1 MKKNLLRYATIS
13 TPILAMYALSP
24 LLIFGIAPTHEVFRI
39 SIGMLVN
46 ISIVWGINIYITLQ
60 FQNIEKWKRYS
71 LSYLLQLVFQF
82 ILFFVTDFI
91 SVRPELAEKYVVYPV
106 LISISFNAIII
117 LLCNSVE
124 NAYKKNMAEI
134 ENRELKFQNSEA
146 QKQILLQQL
155 HPHFLFNALS
165 VLKSLIKESPSV
177 AEDYSVKLSEFL
189 RYSAKASEQTTVSLK
204 EELEFTS
211 GYIELQKVRFEN
223 TFSFSTNIPAEA
235 MSFKVP
241 VYSIQTLVENAFKHN
256 YFTEKKPLRIRIDYL
271 DNQLRIQNNKVSIKV
286 IERSGLGLAN
296 LNQRHK
302 LITGKELQVTETED
316 LFSVTISLIAAQ
328 RTI

>member
-1 MKKNLLRYATIS
+1 MKKNLLRYAIIS

-24 LLIFGIAPTHEVFRI
+24 LLIFGIAPTHEVLRI

-60 FQNIEKWKRYS
+60 LQHIEKWKRYS

-91 SVRPELAEKYVVYPV
+91 AVRPELAEKYVVYPV

-124 NAYKKNMAEI
+124 NAYKKTVAEI
-134 ENRELKFQNSEA
+134 ENRELKLQNSEA
-146 QKQILLQQL
+146 QKQLLLRQL
-155 HPHFLFNALS
+155 HPHFLFNSLS
-165 VLKSLIKESPSV
+165 VLKSLIKEKPDA
-177 AEDYSVKLSEFL
+177 AEDYSVKLSDFL
-189 RYSAKASEQTTVSLK
+189 RYSAKASIQSLVTLQ
-204 EELEFTS
+204 EELEFTN

-223 TFSFSTNIPAEA
+223 TFSFSANIPNEVKN
-235 MSFKVP
+235 FKVP
-241 VYSIQTLVENAFKHN
+241 VYSIQTLIENAFKHN
-256 YFTEKKPLRIRIDYL
+256 YFTEKNPLNIEVNYGSHKLVVI
-271 DNQLRIQNNKVSIKV
+271 NNKVSIK
-286 IERSGLGLAN
+286 ITERSGMGLVN

-302 LITGKELQVTETED
+302 LITGKEIDIVETD
-316 LFSVTISLIAAQ
+316 NSFSVTIHLIE
-328 RTI
+328 

>member
-1 MKKNLLRYATIS
+1 MKKNLLRYAIIS

-24 LLIFGIAPTHEVFRI
+24 LLIFGIVPANEVLRI

-60 FQNIEKWKRYS
+60 LQHIEKWKRYS

-91 SVRPELAEKYVVYPV
+91 SIRPEVAEKYVVYPV

-124 NAYKKNMAEI
+124 NAYKKTVAEI
-134 ENRELKFQNSEA
+134 ENRELKLQNSEA
-146 QKQILLQQL
+146 QKQLLLRQL
-155 HPHFLFNALS
+155 HPHFLFNSLS
-165 VLKSLIKESPSV
+165 VLKSLIKEKPDA
-177 AEDYSVKLSEFL
+177 AEDYSVKLSDFL
-189 RYSAKASEQTTVSLK
+189 RYSAKASIQSLVTLQ
-204 EELEFTS
+204 EELEFTN

-223 TFSFSTNIPAEA
+223 TFSFSVNIQNEVKN
-235 MSFKVP
+235 FKVP
-241 VYSIQTLVENAFKHN
+241 VYSIQTLIENAFKHN
-256 YFTEKKPLRIRIDYL
+256 YFTEKNPLNIEVNYGNHKL
-271 DNQLRIQNNKVSIKV
+271 TVTNNKVSIK
-286 IERSGLGLAN
+286 ITERSGMGLVN

-302 LITGKELQVTETED
+302 LITGKEIDIVETENS
-316 LFSVTISLIAAQ
+316 FSVTIHLIE
-328 RTI
+328 

>member
-39 SIGMLVN
+39 SIGMLIN

-124 NAYKKNMAEI
+124 NAYKKNVAEI
-134 ENRELKFQNSEA
+134 ENQELKIQNTEA
-146 QKQILLQQL
+146 QKQLLIRQL
-155 HPHFLFNALS
+155 QPHFLFNALS
-165 VLKSLIKESPSV
+165 VLKSLIKQNPDV
-177 AEDYSVKLSEFL
+177 AEDYSIKLSEFL

-204 EELEFTS
+204 EELEFTN
-211 GYIELQKVRFEN
+211 GYVELQKVRFEN
-223 TFSFSTNIPAEA
+223 TFTYSVNVPSEIL
-235 MSFKVP
+235 KLHIP
-241 VYSIQTLVENAFKHN
+241 VYALQTLVENAFKHN
-256 YFTEKKPLRIRIDYL
+256 YFTEKNPLNIRVDYHS
-271 DNQLRIQNNKVSIKV
+271 NQLTIQNNKVSIKV
-286 IERSGLGLAN
+286 TERSGLGLAN

-302 LITGKELQVTETED
+302 LITGKGIEIVETENS
-316 LFSVTISLIAAQ
+316 FSVTIQLIEVA
-328 RTI
+328 